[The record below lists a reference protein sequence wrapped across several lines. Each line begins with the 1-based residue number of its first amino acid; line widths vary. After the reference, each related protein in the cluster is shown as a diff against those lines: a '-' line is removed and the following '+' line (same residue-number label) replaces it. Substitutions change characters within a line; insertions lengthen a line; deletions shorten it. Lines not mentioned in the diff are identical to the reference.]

1 MRSGELADLAGV
13 TVRTLRHYH
22 QIGLLPEPARGGN
35 GYRDYS
41 VHDLVAVLRIRRMA
55 ELGIPLDE
63 IGDARSTPDG
73 TAATNAATNEATLD
87 ALDAELVERIAQLQ
101 ARRATIA
108 ALRSEGSELDLPPEF
123 ARFARLFGDQRA
135 ADAVDMDRELFL
147 LLSHLSAPAERT
159 ALLALLERLAVLG
172 DTPVARAAQRRFD
185 ELTPDAGDPARAALA
200 REFFDLYAAILRDTD
215 DSDQPAAPAAAPA
228 VVARLVAEYTRDRLN
243 AAQADVLARIEARLG
258 SS

>member
-63 IGDARSTPDG
+63 IGDARTSPDG
-73 TAATNAATNEATLD
+73 AAATNEATLD

-172 DTPVARAAQRRFD
+172 DTPAARAAQRRFD
-185 ELTPDAGDPARAALA
+185 ELTPDAGEPVRAALA